1 MQTKH
6 EFLRRISAIIAVF
19 FTLAFTGCGQTPE
32 SPGSL
37 PVSGVVS
44 ETTAQSGQE
53 TAGVSESGSFTIHF
67 IDVGQADSTL
77 VTCDGHSML
86 IDGGN
91 ADDSNLVYSVL
102 QRETDGHLDYVV
114 GTHAHEDHIGGL
126 SGAFEADTAD
136 VTFCPVTEY
145 DSKAFRNF
153 KARADERG
161 GGITVPAVGDTF
173 TLGEASVTV
182 VAVNSVPED
191 TNNTS
196 IVIRIVYGDTSFLFT
211 GDAEQE
217 TEEKI
222 LETGQDIESTVL
234 KVGHHGSSTSTSQA
248 FLDAVSPTYAV
259 ISCGKD
265 NSYGHPHSETLAKL
279 SSAGVEVLRTDEL
292 GDIYCTSDGTEV
304 TFSYGEYHKD
314 SDITLAVVEELTEE
328 YMRKYNSPNT
338 QEIMFRL
345 LVELA
350 KQYKTVRF
358 VLNINGKTTEVKYP
372 VKGMMNSDI
381 LYGGGFS
388 TCNITPRSEENRIEE
403 FIANNDSQL
412 EDNRRIPIKYIPEV
426 YYGNK
431 LIWKNPNFANT

>member
-67 IDVGQADSTL
+67 IDVGQADSAL

-153 KARADERG
+153 KTRADERG
-161 GGITVPAVGDTF
+161 GGITIPAVGDTF

-211 GDAEQE
+211 ADAEQE

-222 LETGQDIESTVL
+222 LESGQDIESTVL

-279 SSAGVEVLRTDEL
+279 ASAGVEVLRTDEL

-314 SDITLAVVEELTEE
+314 SDTSAAEIEEPQQPDTISETYILNTNSHKFHRPDCSSASQISDANREEYTGTREELIEQG
-328 YMRKYNSPNT
+328 Y
-338 QEIMFRL
+338 
-345 LVELA
+345 
-350 KQYKTVRF
+350 
-358 VLNINGKTTEVKYP
+358 
-372 VKGMMNSDI
+372 
-381 LYGGGFS
+381 
-388 TCNITPRSEENRIEE
+388 TPCGYCK
-403 FIANNDSQL
+403 
-412 EDNRRIPIKYIPEV
+412 P
-426 YYGNK
+426 
-431 LIWKNPNFANT
+431 

>member
-67 IDVGQADSTL
+67 IDVGQADSAL

-153 KARADERG
+153 KTRADERG
-161 GGITVPAVGDTF
+161 GGITIPAVGDTF

-196 IVIRIVYGDTSFLFT
+196 IMIRIVYGDTSFLFT
-211 GDAEQE
+211 ADAEQE

-222 LETGQDIESTVL
+222 LESGQDIESTVL

-265 NSYGHPHSETLAKL
+265 NSYGHPHSETLTKL
-279 SSAGVEVLRTDEL
+279 ASARVEVFRTDEL
-292 GDIYCTSDGTEV
+292 GDIYCTSDGSEV

-314 SDITLAVVEELTEE
+314 ADTSAAEIDEPQQPDTISETYILNTNSLKFHRPDCSSASQISDANREE
-328 YMRKYNSPNT
+328 YTGTRKELIE
-338 QEIMFRL
+338 QE
-345 LVELA
+345 
-350 KQYKTVRF
+350 Y
-358 VLNINGKTTEVKYP
+358 
-372 VKGMMNSDI
+372 
-381 LYGGGFS
+381 
-388 TCNITPRSEENRIEE
+388 TPCGYCK
-403 FIANNDSQL
+403 
-412 EDNRRIPIKYIPEV
+412 P
-426 YYGNK
+426 
-431 LIWKNPNFANT
+431 

>member
-67 IDVGQADSTL
+67 IDVGQADSAL

-102 QRETDGHLDYVV
+102 QRETNGHLDYVV

-153 KARADERG
+153 KTRADERG
-161 GGITVPAVGDTF
+161 GGITIPAVGDTF

-196 IVIRIVYGDTSFLFT
+196 IVIRIVYGDISFLFT

-314 SDITLAVVEELTEE
+314 SDTSAAEIEEPQQPDTISETYILNTNSHKFHRPDCSSASQISDANREEYTGTREELIEQG
-328 YMRKYNSPNT
+328 Y
-338 QEIMFRL
+338 
-345 LVELA
+345 
-350 KQYKTVRF
+350 
-358 VLNINGKTTEVKYP
+358 
-372 VKGMMNSDI
+372 
-381 LYGGGFS
+381 
-388 TCNITPRSEENRIEE
+388 TPCGYCK
-403 FIANNDSQL
+403 
-412 EDNRRIPIKYIPEV
+412 P
-426 YYGNK
+426 
-431 LIWKNPNFANT
+431 